1 MLALM
6 GKLVI
11 VALVFEGFSVD
22 SFALPYLWFALGL
35 VTAQAEWKEQAN
47 LMMAAIPG
55 GER

>member
-22 SFALPYLWFALGL
+22 SFALPIISGL
-35 VTAQAEWKEQAN
+35 PWGWSLPQVYPISKLEE
-47 LMMAAIPG
+47 
-55 GER
+55 